1 MSREQMRILGIP
13 VDRLDME
20 GALARF
26 ESFLNGEDCR
36 IIVTPNSE
44 IVLNATKDPG
54 LAEII
59 ERADMVI
66 PDGIGLVHASK
77 IIGKPLKERVTGV
90 DFSYAALGLLAE
102 RGGSAYFLGA
112 KPGIAEKAAEKLCGQ
127 LPGLVCAGCR
137 DGYFKPEQ
145 EEEIAE
151 EIRSS
156 GADFLLVALGSPK
169 QERFMYAHRE
179 SLGVKAAIGVG
190 GCFDVWSGTLERAP
204 EFYRDHGL
212 EWLFRLKQEPKR
224 IGRTAALPLFLIK
237 VLLHG
242 RKDGDK

>member
-1 MSREQMRILGIP
+1 MRILGIP

-20 GALARF
+20 GALSRF
-26 ESFLNGEDCR
+26 RSFMDGGECR
-36 IIVTPNSE
+36 VIVTPNSE
-44 IVLNATKDPG
+44 IVLNASKDPE
-54 LAEII
+54 LAAII
-59 ERADMVI
+59 EGADMVI

-77 IIGKPLKERVTGV
+77 IIGRPLKERVTGV

-102 RGGSAYFLGA
+102 RGGSAFFLGA
-112 KPGIAEKAAEKLCGQ
+112 KPGIAEKASEKLCQ
-127 LPGLVCAGCR
+127 ELPGLVCAGCR

-145 EEEIAE
+145 EAEIAA
-151 EIRSS
+151 EIKAS
-156 GADFLLVALGSPK
+156 GADFLLAALGSPK
-169 QERFMYAHRE
+169 QEKFISAHRDE
-179 SLGVKAAIGVG
+179 LGVKAAIGVG

-204 EFYRDHGL
+204 RFYREHGL